1 MDIISLKRQKKN
13 WQVVIDKLPGMT
25 GLGSIQMDELIFNL
39 TNWMRW
45 ENSLPVIFYVN
56 KEDFTIFLND
66 VKTKQ
71 MPSLKVKR
79 LVGIEIYKINYY
91 RNKDRKLKLKVA

>member
-1 MDIISLKRQKKN
+1 
-13 WQVVIDKLPGMT
+13 
-25 GLGSIQMDELIFNL
+25 
-39 TNWMRW
+39 MRW

-71 MPSLKVKR
+71 MQSLKVKR
-79 LVGIEIYKINYY
+79 LVGIEIYKIDHY
-91 RNKDRKLKLKVA
+91 RNKDNKLKLKVA